1 MTVTAVRRPKGRP
14 RRMTPDME
22 SKMAEQYD
30 GGASVRMIAA
40 STGWSY
46 GAVHAGLIRHG
57 VQLRPRGGR
66 HRR

>member
-1 MTVTAVRRPKGRP
+1 MTVTAARRPKGRP
-14 RRMTPDME
+14 RRMTPE
-22 SKMAEQYD
+22 IERGMAQQYD
-30 GGASVRMIAA
+30 DGASVRMIAA